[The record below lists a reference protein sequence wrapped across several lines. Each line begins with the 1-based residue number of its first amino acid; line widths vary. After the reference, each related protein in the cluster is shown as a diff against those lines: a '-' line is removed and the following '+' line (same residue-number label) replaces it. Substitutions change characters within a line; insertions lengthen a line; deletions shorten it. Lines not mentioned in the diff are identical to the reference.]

1 MLRIPNLKRLII
13 PKVMV
18 FGFTF
23 IHTLFIIPTNDM
35 LLMFHTNFLKHPLQN
50 L

>member
-1 MLRIPNLKRLII
+1 MLRIPSLKRFII
-13 PKVMV
+13 RKLMV

-23 IHTLFIIPTNDM
+23 IHTLFIIPMNDR
-35 LLMFHTNFLKHPLQN
+35 LLMFHTKFLKHPLEN